1 MADALN
7 REREKDRTEIK
18 WGSMVVLSAL
28 FHVAVF
34 CTILFVPE
42 SLPTT
47 RPYAGVVY
55 EVDLVELPSK
65 ASAPA
70 PAKAKSSGLEKT
82 ARVIKEKNREVKRIA
97 PVRKKEEPK
106 PAVIAKRTLDKPTS
120 SPKKPEVSATDLI
133 ERAISK
139 VERKVEKEEHVERAI
154 SKLEKEQGNQAGPER
169 AAQPRRRGF
178 SLGGSTAMQIYQME
192 VETLIKSHWSYPV
205 AVDHPQDLEA
215 IVIVTVRRDGTIL
228 NTRFDKRSSNAIFDQ
243 SVEKAIERSDPLPP
257 FPETHI
263 EDKDEIEIHFNLS
276 DLEEV

>member
-1 MADALN
+1 MTDGLDREN
-7 REREKDRTEIK
+7 RKDPTEMK

-34 CTILFVPE
+34 CTFLFVPE

-47 RPYAGVVY
+47 RPSVGIVY

-65 ASAPA
+65 GRAPA
-70 PAKAKSSGLEKT
+70 VSTKKSAGLGKAAT
-82 ARVIKEKNREVKRIA
+82 VIKKEKAKRIA

-106 PAVIAKRTLDKPTS
+106 PAIIAKRTLDKPTS
-120 SPKKPEVSATDLI
+120 PPKKPEVPASELI

-154 SKLEKEQGNQAGPER
+154 SKLESEHGDVGGSEP
-169 AAQPRRRGF
+169 AQPRRGI
-178 SLGGSTAMQIYQME
+178 SLGGTAMQIYQME
-192 VETLIKSHWSYPV
+192 VETWIKSHWSYPV

-215 IVIVTVRRDGTIL
+215 IVIVTVRRDGKIL

-243 SVEKAIERSDPLPP
+243 SVQKAIERSDPLPP

-276 DLEEV
+276 DLEEA